1 LTSKY
6 GEHGPVPVL
15 DLEQIK
21 EIDQGGLWEA
31 YLRWPESSRRALSQP
46 LELPVLQDTKLV
58 VLAGMG
64 GSGSACSLIYDWLW
78 PIFDLPVIV
87 VKDFHLPKCVNKQS
101 LVIIVSYSGDTK
113 EALSL
118 LAEAVELRC
127 SVTTVSAGGLLEK
140 RSKELGVPHNRVE
153 RLVVPRASVPGML
166 FVPLRIL
173 SKLGFVKGFEEEAE
187 ESIAA
192 MEKTLAEVS
201 PAVKFQ
207 RNPAKKLA
215 ASLYRF
221 RPVVYSSTLHASAAY
236 HFKDSM
242 NENAKLAVQVELLPE
257 LFHNEIETWVE
268 KTDRMLILLRHSGEE
283 QEIKKRI
290 GKMTSLVQ
298 VRGTKVVEVWCQ
310 EGLLASLVRWT
321 LFLDMVSIYVAV
333 LRKTNPLSTLLLN
346 QMRAI

>member
-1 LTSKY
+1 M
-6 GEHGPVPVL
+6 PVL
-15 DLEQIK
+15 DLEEIK
-21 EIDQGGLWEA
+21 GIDQGGLWEA
-31 YLRWPESSRRALSQP
+31 YLKWPESSRRALSQP
-46 LELPVLQDTKLV
+46 LELPVMHNTKLV

-87 VKDFHLPKCVNKQS
+87 VKDFHLPKCVNQQS

-118 LAEAVELRC
+118 LGEAVERNC
-127 SVTTVSAGGLLEK
+127 SIATVSSGGVLEK

-166 FVPLRIL
+166 FLPLRIL
-173 SKLGFVKGFEEEAE
+173 SELGLVKGFKKEGE
-187 ESIAA
+187 ESILA

-201 PAVKFQ
+201 PSVKFA
-207 RNPAKKLA
+207 RNPAKKA
-215 ASLYRF
+215 AVSLYRF
-221 RPVVYSSTLHASAAY
+221 RPVVYSSTQHASAAY

-242 NENAKLAVQVELLPE
+242 NENAKVAVQVELLPE
-257 LFHNEIETWVE
+257 LFHNEIETWAE
-268 KTDRMLILLRHSGEE
+268 KTDRMLVLLRHTAEE
-283 QEIKKRI
+283 QAIKKRI
-290 GKMTSLVQ
+290 RKMTSLVQ

-310 EGLLASLVRWT
+310 ESLLASLVRWT

-333 LRKTNPLSTLLLN
+333 LKKTNPLSTLLLN

>member
-1 LTSKY
+1 M
-6 GEHGPVPVL
+6 L
-15 DLEQIK
+15 DLE
-21 EIDQGGLWEA
+21 EVRAVDQGGLWEA
-31 YLRWPESSRRALSQP
+31 YLKWPESSRRALSQP
-46 LELPVLQDTKLV
+46 LELPVVHNPKLV

-64 GSGSACSLIYDWLW
+64 GSGSACSLISDWLW
-78 PIFDLPVIV
+78 PVFDLPVIV
-87 VKDFHLPKCVNKQS
+87 VKDFHLPKCVNQQS

-113 EALSL
+113 EVLSL
-118 LAEAVELRC
+118 LSEAVDLKC
-127 SVTTVSAGGLLEK
+127 SITTVSAGGVLEK

-173 SKLGFVKGFEEEAE
+173 SELGLVKGFEKEAE
-187 ESIAA
+187 ESIVA

-201 PAVKFQ
+201 PAVRFQ
-207 RNPAKKLA
+207 RNPAKKA
-215 ASLYRF
+215 AMSLSRF

-242 NENAKLAVQVELLPE
+242 NEDAKIAVQVELLPE

-268 KTDRMLILLRHSGEE
+268 KTDRMLMLLRHTGEG
-283 QEIKKRI
+283 QEIEKRI
-290 GKMTSLVQ
+290 RKMTSLVQ
-298 VRGTKVVEVWCQ
+298 ARGTKVVEVWCQ

-333 LRKTNPLSTLLLN
+333 LKKTNPLSTLLLN

>member
-1 LTSKY
+1 
-6 GEHGPVPVL
+6 VL
-15 DLEQIK
+15 DLEEIRG
-21 EIDQGGLWEA
+21 IDQGGLWEA
-31 YLRWPESSRRALSQP
+31 YLKWPDSSRKSLSQP
-46 LELPVLQDTKLV
+46 VEMPVVHNTKLV

-64 GSGSACSLIYDWLW
+64 GSGSACSLACDWLW

-87 VKDFHLPKCVNKQS
+87 VKDFHLPECVNRQT

-118 LAEAVELRC
+118 LAEAIERKC
-127 SVTTVSAGGLLEK
+127 SIITVSSGGLLEK
-140 RSKELGVPHNRVE
+140 RSKELGIPHNKVE
-153 RLVVPRASVPGML
+153 RLVAPRASVPGML
-166 FVPLRIL
+166 FIPLRIL
-173 SKLGFVKGFEEEAE
+173 SELGLVKGFEREAE
-187 ESIAA
+187 ESIVA

-201 PAVKFQ
+201 PGVKFQ
-207 RNPAKKLA
+207 RNLAKQLA
-215 ASLYRF
+215 ASLYKF

-268 KTDRMLILLRHSGEE
+268 KTDRMLVLLRHTGEE

-298 VRGTKVVEVWCQ
+298 VSGTKVVEVWCQ

-333 LRKTNPLSTLLLN
+333 LKKTNPLSTLLLS